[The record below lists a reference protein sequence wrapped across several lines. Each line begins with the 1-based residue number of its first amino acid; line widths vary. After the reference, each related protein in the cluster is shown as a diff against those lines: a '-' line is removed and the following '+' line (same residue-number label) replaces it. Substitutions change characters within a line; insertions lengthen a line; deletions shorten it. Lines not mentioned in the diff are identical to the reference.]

1 MRLAV
6 QDVSLGE
13 GRTTE
18 DIRAGLLASFR
29 AQGVEPR
36 SDLNGLASFLN
47 AMNGPSVL
55 RLPRLVKL
63 GADGL
68 RRLRQHEAATT
79 APPRDRDAADR
90 SSYYYY
96 DDDDDFELHKAF
108 RVYAIYGLTAVG
120 LAVAAQRTEGV
131 ARIVLAAMAVL
142 LGAVTVWSVLFVG
155 ALDLLVRSAR
165 SRAPD
170 PEVD

>member
-29 AQGVEPR
+29 AHGVEPH
-36 SDLNGLASFLN
+36 SDLNGLASVLN

-63 GADGL
+63 GVDSL
-68 RRLRQHEAATT
+68 RRLREHEQATT
-79 APPRDRDAADR
+79 APPRDGDADDG
-90 SSYYYY
+90 SSYH

-120 LAVAAQRTEGV
+120 LAAAARRTEG
-131 ARIVLAAMAVL
+131 ATRIVLATLAVL

-155 ALDLLVRSAR
+155 GLDLLLRSAE
-165 SRAPD
+165 SRTPGPKPD
-170 PEVD
+170 